1 MQKLVVLGAG
11 ESGVGAALLAKQQG
25 WDVFVSDS
33 GVVAEHFCKE
43 LDEANINWEDGKHSL
58 DVIFSADEV
67 VKSPGIPDTIPMIRQ
82 LHARQIP
89 VISEI
94 EFAGRYTD
102 SKTICITGSNGKTT
116 TTMLIH
122 HLLKISGVSVEM
134 AGNVGTSLARQIAEG
149 KTPEWFVIELSSFQ
163 LDGMYNFKADIAVLL
178 NITPDHLDRYDYTM
192 KKYINSKFRILQ
204 NQTEDDVFVYCQDD
218 ELIVSELRS
227 RILRAEVVPFTQSD
241 ILKQGAYSTTDEMII
256 NYNDETMS
264 ILSQELSLQ
273 GKHNLYNS
281 MAAGIVAKVLKIRK
295 KLIRESLSSFKGVAH
310 RLEKVVSV
318 RGIEF
323 VNDSKATNINST
335 WYALECMTKPVVWIA
350 GGVDKGNDYDEL
362 MKLVKSKVKV
372 LICLGVDNIKL
383 KEAFGD
389 VVPIVLEVNSM
400 EEAVK
405 KAYKYGSKNDVV
417 LLSPACA
424 SFDLFDNYIQR
435 GEQFKVCV
443 RNL

>member
-33 GVVAEHFCKE
+33 GVIADRYQKE
-43 LDEANINWEDGKHSL
+43 LDDASINWEQGAHTL
-58 DVIFSADEV
+58 DVVFSANQV
-67 VKSPGIPDTIPMIRQ
+67 VKSPGIPDSVPMIQQ

-94 EFAGRYTD
+94 EFAGRYTQ

-122 HLLKISGVSVEM
+122 YLLKHSGVDVEM
-134 AGNVGTSLARQIAEG
+134 AGNIGTSLARQVAEG
-149 KTPEWFVIELSSFQ
+149 KSPEWFVIELSSFQ
-163 LDGMYNFKADIAVLL
+163 LDGMYQFKADIAVLL
-178 NITPDHLDRYDYTM
+178 NITPDHLDRYDYQM
-192 KKYINSKFRILQ
+192 KKYIDSKFRIVQ

-218 ELIVSELRS
+218 EVIAEELRN
-227 RILRAEVVPFTQSD
+227 RIFKAELVPFTQND
-241 ILKQGAYSTTDEMII
+241 ILKQGAYSTIDELII

-264 ILSQELSLQ
+264 IFSQELSLQ
-273 GKHNLYNS
+273 GRHNLYNS
-281 MAAGIVAKVLKIRK
+281 MAAGIVAKVLNIRK

-335 WYALECMTKPVVWIA
+335 WYALECMTKPVIWIA
-350 GGVDKGNDYDEL
+350 GGVDKGNDYSEL
-362 MKLVKSKVKV
+362 MPLVESKVKA
-372 LICLGVDNIKL
+372 LICLGTDNEKLIKAFKSKVNII
-383 KEAFGD
+383 KE
-389 VVPIVLEVNSM
+389 VQSM
-400 EEAVK
+400 DDAVEL
-405 KAYKYGSKNDVV
+405 AYGIGKKNDVV

-435 GEQFKVCV
+435 GELFKQSV

>member
-1 MQKLVVLGAG
+1 MQRLVVLGAG

-33 GVVAEHFCKE
+33 GIIKEGFQKE
-43 LDEANINWEDGKHSL
+43 LDQANIKWEQGVHTL
-58 DVIFSADEV
+58 DLIFNADEV
-67 VKSPGIPDTIPMIRQ
+67 VKSPGIPDAVPLIQQ
-82 LHARQIP
+82 LHSRSIP

-94 EFAGRYTD
+94 EFAGRYTQ

-122 HLLKISGVSVEM
+122 YLLKHSGVNVEM
-134 AGNVGTSLARQIAEG
+134 AGNVGTSLARQIADG

-163 LDGMYNFKADIAVLL
+163 LDGMYQFKADIAVLL
-178 NITPDHLDRYDYTM
+178 NITPDHLDRYEYKM
-192 KKYINSKFRILQ
+192 QKYINSKFRIVQ
-204 NQTEDDVFVYCQDD
+204 NQTEEDVFVYCQDD
-218 ELIVSELRS
+218 DLIAGELPKRIFKSEL
-227 RILRAEVVPFTQSD
+227 LPFTQND
-241 ILKQGAYSTTDEMII
+241 ILKQGAYSTLDELII

-264 ILSQELSLQ
+264 IFSQDLSLQ
-273 GKHNLYNS
+273 GRHNLYNS

-310 RLEKVVSV
+310 RLEKVAAV

-323 VNDSKATNINST
+323 INDSKATNVNAT
-335 WYALECMTKPVVWIA
+335 WYALECMTKPVIWIA
-350 GGVDKGNDYDEL
+350 GGVDKGNEYDEL
-362 MKLVKSKVKV
+362 MPLVEKKVKSI
-372 LICLGVDNIKL
+372 ICLGVDNEKL
-383 KEAFGD
+383 LKAFGGK
-389 VVPIVLEVNSM
+389 VKSIREVQSM
-400 EEAVK
+400 DDAVAIAYNQGK
-405 KAYKYGSKNDVV
+405 KNEVV

-435 GEQFKVCV
+435 GEQFKESV

>member
-1 MQKLVVLGAG
+1 MKKLVVLGAG

-25 WDVFVSDS
+25 RDVFVSDS
-33 GVVAEHFCKE
+33 GLIAEPFRTE
-43 LDEANINWEDGKHSL
+43 LDRAEIPWEEGKHSP
-58 DVIFSADEV
+58 DIIFSADVV
-67 VKSPGIPDTIPMIRQ
+67 VKSPGIPDTIPMIKQ
-82 LHARQIP
+82 LHALRIP

-94 EFAGRYTD
+94 EFAAPYTN

-122 HLLKISGVSVEM
+122 HLLKLSGVKVEM
-134 AGNVGTSLARQIAEG
+134 AGNVGTSFARQIAEG
-149 KTPEWFVIELSSFQ
+149 KTPEWFIIELSSFQ

-178 NITPDHLDRYDYTM
+178 NITPDHLDRYDYQM
-192 KKYINSKFRILQ
+192 QKYIDSKFRIIQ
-204 NQTEDDVFVYCQDD
+204 NQSENDVFVYCQDD
-218 ELIVSELRS
+218 EVIVNELRH
-227 RILRAEVVPFTQSD
+227 RTLKAEMVPFTQSN
-241 ILKQGAYSTTDEMII
+241 ILKQGAYSTADEMII

-295 KLIRESLSSFKGVAH
+295 KLIRESLSGFMGVAH

-323 VNDSKATNINST
+323 VNDSKATNINSA

-350 GGVDKGNDYDEL
+350 GGVDKGNDYNEL
-362 MKLVKSKVKV
+362 TDLVAAKVKA
-372 LICLGVDNIKL
+372 LICLGVDNSKL
-383 KEAFGD
+383 KEAFGKIIP
-389 VVPIVLEVNSM
+389 VVKEVKSM
-400 EEAVK
+400 EEAVSS
-405 KAYKYGSKNDVV
+405 AYESGDKNDVV

-424 SFDLFDNYIQR
+424 SFDLFDNYEQR
-435 GEQFKVCV
+435 GEMFKACV

>member
-33 GVVAEHFCKE
+33 GRIADAYRTELEKAE
-43 LDEANINWEDGKHSL
+43 IRWEEEGHSF
-58 DVIFSADEV
+58 DIVFAADEI
-67 VKSPGIPDTIPMIRQ
+67 VKSPGIPDTIPMIKQ
-82 LHARQIP
+82 LHSRQIP
-89 VISEI
+89 VLSEI
-94 EFAGRYTD
+94 EFASRYTD

-122 HLLKISGVSVEM
+122 HLLKLAGVNVEM
-134 AGNVGTSLARQIAEG
+134 AGNVGMSLARQIAEG
-149 KTPEWFVIELSSFQ
+149 KSPEWFVIELSSFQ
-163 LDGMYNFKADIAVLL
+163 LDGMYNFKADIAILL
-178 NITPDHLDRYDYTM
+178 NITPDHLDRYDYQM
-192 KKYINSKFRILQ
+192 QNYVDSKFRIVQ
-204 NQTEDDVFVYCQDD
+204 NQTENDVFVYCQDD
-218 ELIVSELRS
+218 EVIVSELQK
-227 RILRAEVVPFTQSD
+227 RILKAEVVPFTQLD

-295 KLIRESLSSFKGVAH
+295 RLIRESLSSFKGVAH

-335 WYALECMTKPVVWIA
+335 WYALECMSKPVVWIA
-350 GGVDKGNDYDEL
+350 GGVDKGNDYAEL
-362 MKLVKSKVKV
+362 MDLVKTKVKV
-372 LICLGVDNIKL
+372 LICLGVDNEKL
-383 KEAFGD
+383 KAAFGKTIP
-389 VVPIVLEVNSM
+389 VIKEVQSM
-400 EEAVK
+400 EAAVDM
-405 KAYKYGSKNDVV
+405 AYKLASKNEIV

-424 SFDLFDNYIQR
+424 SFDLFDNYVQR
-435 GEQFKVCV
+435 GEVFKACV